1 MREYNSDRI
10 DMRSDTVTQP
20 TKAMLEAMMAAKV
33 GDDVLQ
39 DDPTVKALEARI
51 AEICGM
57 DSALFVPSGTM
68 SNAVA
73 IRAHTSPG
81 DEIVMERTS
90 HIYQY
95 EGGGYAVMSGVSVA
109 LVDGNKGQLT
119 PELLSKAI
127 RKAEGSLGHYPDGTL
142 VCVENTANRGGGT
155 CYTQE
160 NLDAVAKTA
169 HEHGCQVHMDGARIF
184 NASIKTNTPVSRMLK
199 EFDSVSICLSKG
211 LGAPVGS
218 LLVGSADFIAKAS
231 RWRKMFGGGMRQ
243 SGILAAA
250 GMYALDNNIQRLS
263 EDHSRAKRLATALN
277 EMDEYSVDLN
287 SVETNM
293 VYIDSK
299 MGAKELMARLSSH
312 AIDVLDVG
320 PTAVRAVTHLHVTD
334 EDIDKAIEVFRTI
347 SA

>member
-1 MREYNSDRI
+1 
-10 DMRSDTVTQP
+10 
-20 TKAMLEAMMAAKV
+20 
-33 GDDVLQ
+33 
-39 DDPTVKALEARI
+39 
-51 AEICGM
+51 
-57 DSALFVPSGTM
+57 M

-184 NASIKTNTPVSRMLK
+184 NASIKTNTSVSRMLK

-299 MGAKELMARLSSH
+299 MGAKKLMAQLSSH

-334 EDIDKAIEVFRTI
+334 EDIDQAIEVFRAI